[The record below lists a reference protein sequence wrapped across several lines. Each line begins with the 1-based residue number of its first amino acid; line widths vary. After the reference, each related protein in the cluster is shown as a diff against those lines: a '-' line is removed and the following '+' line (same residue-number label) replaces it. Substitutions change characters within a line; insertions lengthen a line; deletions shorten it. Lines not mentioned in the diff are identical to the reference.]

1 MSRIYKRHFRYSLYS
16 KLRHATYFQA
26 FLEAESERLAG
37 SGTGATVTFA
47 NATNQ
52 MTLAANPYVSGD
64 GPFLLANDGG
74 ALPAEL
80 DNITDYWINLVGGDI
95 MTLHLTEA
103 DAIAGDN
110 IVAFT
115 DDGTGTNSILV
126 SAEAIDIFV
135 ALKSGKSADEIR
147 GITNIDDL

>member
-1 MSRIYKRHFRYSLYS
+1 MSRIYTRHLRYSLYS
-16 KLRHATYFQA
+16 KLRHGKYFKA
-26 FLEAESERLAG
+26 FLAAEAVRLAG
-37 SGTGATVTFA
+37 TGTGATVTFA
-47 NATNQ
+47 NATNE
-52 MTLAANPYVSGD
+52 MTLASNPYVTGD
-64 GPFLLANDGG
+64 GPFLLSNDGG

-80 DNITDYWINLVGGDI
+80 DNVTDYWVNLVGGDV

-103 DAIAGDN
+103 DAISGDN

-115 DDGTGTNSILV
+115 DNGTGTNSILV

-147 GITNIDDL
+147 GITNIDNL